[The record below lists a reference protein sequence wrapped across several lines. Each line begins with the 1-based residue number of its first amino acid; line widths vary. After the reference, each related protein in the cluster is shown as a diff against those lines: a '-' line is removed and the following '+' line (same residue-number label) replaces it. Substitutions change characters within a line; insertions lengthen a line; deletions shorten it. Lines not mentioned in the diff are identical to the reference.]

1 MNKIDSVEIHTEKQ
15 RTEDDKKYKEQ
26 IKTTQQKFAALNQ
39 LVLRDLNNDRNTPSF
54 FLYTKD
60 EINTYLSNP
69 YRYQAQLR
77 NAVIYMYSASS
88 HFRRIIQYFVG
99 LTDLSY
105 IVSPYNVDISS
116 VSDTKKIKKNYTKIL
131 HTVNI

>member
-15 RTEDDKKYKEQ
+15 RTEDNKKYKEQ

-60 EINTYLSNP
+60 EINTYLSYP
-69 YRYQAQLR
+69 YRYQ
-77 NAVIYMYSASS
+77 
-88 HFRRIIQYFVG
+88 
-99 LTDLSY
+99 
-105 IVSPYNVDISS
+105 
-116 VSDTKKIKKNYTKIL
+116 
-131 HTVNI
+131 